1 MSYLRYHHILLIGI
15 IMEKCENVQK
25 KTLKIFRD
33 IFVTTWNPVTVT
45 MFNQTGNV
53 VQIIN
58 SK

>member
-25 KTLKIFRD
+25 KKLKIFHD

-45 MFNQTGNV
+45 IFNQAGNV